1 MTTTSNDIDY
11 LLAENARLQAELAQ
25 AAEAARNASKAAE
38 KARAELTELKMTATA
53 PAGTD
58 YPPAIAESVIKKL
71 PPEVVD
77 ALRELLNRADA

>member
-25 AAEAARNASKAAE
+25 AAEAARNASKAAD
-38 KARAELTELKMTATA
+38 KARAELTELKMTANA
-53 PAGTD
+53 PSGTD
-58 YPPAIAESVIKKL
+58 HPPAIAESVIKKL

-77 ALRELLNRADA
+77 ALRELLGRTDA